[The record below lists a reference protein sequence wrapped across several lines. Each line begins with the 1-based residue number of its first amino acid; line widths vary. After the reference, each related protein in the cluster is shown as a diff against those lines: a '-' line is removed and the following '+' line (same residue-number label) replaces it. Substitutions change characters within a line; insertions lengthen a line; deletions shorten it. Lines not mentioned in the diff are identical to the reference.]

1 MLLEKVLL
9 KEKEFLLD
17 FKKQLE
23 MSSLAVAVADVN
35 QAANPWD
42 KLVVDLEEAL
52 SPYHHRMRSPLSA
65 LDAATSKHILLLRRG
80 PCQGTV
86 VIVRTRVELSWISG
100 AIYTGRGMVIW

>member
-1 MLLEKVLL
+1 LLLEKVLL

-65 LDAATSKHILLLRRG
+65 LTRGKSYYEKQEKKSSCARYERLLR
-80 PCQGTV
+80 
-86 VIVRTRVELSWISG
+86 
-100 AIYTGRGMVIW
+100 